1 MENATNGL
9 LMAGSVL
16 IGIIV
21 ISLFVYLF
29 TTMGG
34 VTKNFQEEL
43 DLTSVQKFNEQ
54 FEKYIGK
61 EDLSSHDMLTLYNLV
76 EAINNEAGEKVVEV
90 KGVNQSDI
98 KNLTAFLT
106 NGKIYKNLI
115 DKVKY
120 DEETGKI
127 SYLEF
132 KEI

>member
-1 MENATNGL
+1 MENASNAL
-9 LMAGSVL
+9 IMAGGVL
-16 IGIIV
+16 VGVIV
-21 ISLFVYLF
+21 LSLFVYLF
-29 TTMGG
+29 SHTGSLSHEYQ
-34 VTKNFQEEL
+34 QEI
-43 DLTSVQKFNEQ
+43 DRISIVRFNEQ